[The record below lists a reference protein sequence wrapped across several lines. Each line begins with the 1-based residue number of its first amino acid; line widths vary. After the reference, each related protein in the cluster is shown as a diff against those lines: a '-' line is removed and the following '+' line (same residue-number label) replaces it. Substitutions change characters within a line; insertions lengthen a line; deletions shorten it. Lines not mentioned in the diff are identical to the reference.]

1 MSRHTKIFIGL
12 VFGAVAGVICNIFIP
27 DSPILINIQKYLSDP
42 LGKIFLN
49 LLIMMVIPLVF
60 ASLSL
65 GVAQIGD
72 LKKLGRIG
80 LKTMGYFFLVT
91 ALAVTIGLVL
101 VNIIR
106 PGDYLPAET
115 KTQLLSSYKEKASEI
130 KEATEKT
137 EFGIQTLVNIV
148 PRNPFAAIA
157 RPNPDMLAL
166 IFISLIVG
174 IALTLISKERADP
187 IIRLL
192 EGINDITVV
201 VINIAM
207 KLAPFGVTALIF
219 SVTSRFGFDLLVA
232 LSMYTF
238 TVLLGLT
245 LHLFG
250 VFPILLKVFAR
261 YNPLK
266 FFRKVQT
273 VMLTAFSTSSSSA
286 TLPTT
291 ISVAQTNLHIPSQIT
306 GFVLPLGA
314 TMNMNGTA
322 LFEGV
327 TVLFL
332 AQVFGINLSFGVQ
345 IIVVLM
351 SVLTAIGSAGV
362 PSGSI
367 PLLVIVLAMVGIP
380 VEGIAIILGAD
391 RILDMCRT
399 VLNVT
404 GDITCAAYI
413 ARSEG
418 YTLNND

>member
-12 VFGAVAGVICNIFIP
+12 ITGATAGVLSNFLFP
-27 DSPILINIQKYLSDP
+27 DSPIIQFFQTYITDP

-49 LLIMMVIPLVF
+49 FLIMMVIPLVF

-72 LKKLGRIG
+72 LKKLGKIGFKTISYFIVVTTVAVIIG
-80 LKTMGYFFLVT
+80 LL
-91 ALAVTIGLVL
+91 L

-106 PGDYLPAET
+106 PGDYLPATT
-115 KTQLLSSYKEKASEI
+115 KTQLMDSFKGQATEI
-130 KEATEKT
+130 KQTTEKT
-137 EFGIQTLVNIV
+137 EFGIQTLVNII
-148 PRNPFAAIA
+148 PRNPIAAVA
-157 RPNPDMLAL
+157 KPNPDMLAL
-166 IFISLIVG
+166 IFFSLIVG
-174 IALTLISKERADP
+174 IALTLINQEKAAP
-187 IIRLL
+187 LIKIL
-192 EGINDITVV
+192 EGINDVTVV

-207 KLAPFGVTALIF
+207 KLAPYGVFALIF
-219 SVTSRFGFDLLVA
+219 SVTSRFGFELLVA
-232 LSMYTF
+232 LSMYVV
-238 TVLLGLT
+238 TVILGLA

-250 VFPILLKVFAR
+250 TFPVLLKFLSK
-261 YNPLK
+261 YNPVK
-266 FFRKVQT
+266 FFKKIET
-273 VMLTAFSTSSSSA
+273 VILTAFSTSSSSA

-291 ISVAQTNLHIPSQIT
+291 ISVSQTNLGIPSQIT

-332 AQVFGINLSFGVQ
+332 AQVFGVNLSLGMQ
-345 IIVVLM
+345 LIVILI

-367 PLLVIVLAMVGIP
+367 PLLVMVLAMVNIP
-380 VEGIAIILGAD
+380 PEGIAIILGVD

-413 ARSEG
+413 AKSEG
-418 YTLNND
+418 YNLSE

>member
-12 VFGAVAGVICNIFIP
+12 ITGAAAGVAANFLYP
-27 DSPILINIQKYLSDP
+27 DAPILKIVQTYLSDP

-60 ASLSL
+60 SSLAL

-101 VNIIR
+101 VNSIR
-106 PGDYLPAET
+106 PGDYLQGET
-115 KTQLLSSYKEKASEI
+115 KTQLLTSYSEQASEI
-130 KEATEKT
+130 KEVSEKT

-148 PRNPFAAIA
+148 PRNPIAAVA
-157 RPNPDMLAL
+157 KPNPEMLAL
-166 IFISLIVG
+166 IFVSLMIG
-174 IALTLISKERADP
+174 IALTMIQKEKAEPLIKILD
-187 IIRLL
+187 
-192 EGINDITVV
+192 GISDVTIVI
-201 VINIAM
+201 INIAM
-207 KLAPFGVTALIF
+207 KLAPFGVAALIF
-219 SVTSRFGFDLLVA
+219 SVTSRFGFELLVA
-232 LSMYTF
+232 LGMYMF
-238 TVLLGLT
+238 TVMSGLT
-245 LHLFG
+245 
-250 VFPILLKVFAR
+250 ILLVVAYSVLIKVFAR
-261 YNPLK
+261 YSPVL
-266 FFRKVQT
+266 FFKKIQT
-273 VMLTAFSTSSSSA
+273 VMMTAFSTSSSSA

-291 ISVAQTNLHIPSQIT
+291 ISVSQNNLGIPPQIT

-332 AQVFGINLSFGVQ
+332 AQVFGIELSFGVQ
-345 IIVVLM
+345 LIVVLM
-351 SVLTAIGSAGV
+351 SVLTAIGTAGV

-367 PLLVIVLAMVGIP
+367 PLLAIVLAMVNVP

-391 RILDMCRT
+391 RLLDMCRT

-404 GDITCAAYI
+404 GDITCSAYI

-418 YTLNND
+418 YELKS

>member
-1 MSRHTKIFIGL
+1 MKRHTKIFIGL
-12 VFGAVAGVICNIFIP
+12 VFGAVAGVACNIFIP
-27 DSPILINIQKYLSDP
+27 EAPSLIFVQKYLSDP

-80 LKTMGYFFLVT
+80 FKTISYFLLVT
-91 ALAVTIGLVL
+91 TLAATIGLVL

-106 PGDYLPAET
+106 PGDYLPVET
-115 KTQLLSSYKEKASEI
+115 KTQLLASYKGQAAEI

-137 EFGIQTLVNIV
+137 EFGIQTFVNIV
-148 PRNPFAAIA
+148 PRNPFAAVA
-157 RPNPDMLAL
+157 KPNPDMLAL

-174 IALTLISKERADP
+174 IALTIISKERAAP
-187 IIRLL
+187 LIKLL
-192 EGINDITVV
+192 EGINDVTVV

-219 SVTSRFGFDLLVA
+219 SVTSRFGFELLVA
-232 LSMYTF
+232 LSMYIV
-238 TVLLGLT
+238 TVLLGLA
-245 LHLFG
+245 LHQFG
-250 VFPILLKVFAR
+250 VFPILIKIFSR
-261 YNPLK
+261 YSPLK
-266 FFRKVQT
+266 FFRKIET
-273 VMLTAFSTSSSSA
+273 VMLTAFSTSSSNA

-291 ISVAQTNLHIPSQIT
+291 ISVAQDNLGIPPQIT

-332 AQVFGINLSFGVQ
+332 AQVFGVHLSFGVQ

-351 SVLTAIGSAGV
+351 SVLTAVGSAGV

-367 PLLVIVLAMVGIP
+367 PLLVIVLAMVNVP

-391 RILDMCRT
+391 RLLDMCRT

-404 GDITCAAYI
+404 GDITCATYI

-418 YTLNND
+418 YELKQ